1 MGRSRIT
8 CTIYTPE
15 SSLRHP
21 ARFAR
26 DMINDVRASRHLAW
40 RLFVRDVSAQY
51 RSSILGYF
59 WVFIP
64 PLVASLPFI
73 YLTSVGVIRVAETPV
88 PYAAYATIGT
98 IIWQTF
104 ADALNSPLR
113 AVTAARPL
121 LTRVNFP
128 REAILLSALLQV
140 GFSFLVRLLLLL
152 TIFVVFAL
160 EPAATAPL
168 FFVGMAGVA
177 LTGFVIGLLLTPI
190 GLLYGDV
197 PQTLPIVSALLML
210 LTPVLYPAPASGLA
224 AFVSTYNPLTPLIT
238 TTRDWLITGVA
249 SHLGGFVLV
258 NVVVVLLLLF
268 GWAAYRLALPHLISR
283 LGN

>member
-1 MGRSRIT
+1 MDRSRIT
-8 CTIYTPE
+8 WTIYTPE

-26 DMINDVRASRHLAW
+26 DTINDVRTSRHLAW
-40 RLFVRDVSAQY
+40 RLFVRDLSAQY

-64 PLVASLPFI
+64 PLVASLPFV
-73 YLTSVGVIRVAETPV
+73 YLASAGVIRVADTPI
-88 PYAAYATIGT
+88 PYAAYATVGT

-113 AVTAARPL
+113 AVTAARAL
-121 LTRVNFP
+121 ITRVNFP
-128 REAILLSALLQV
+128 REAILLSGLLQV
-140 GFSFLVRLLLLL
+140 GFSFLVRLLLLVAVF
-152 TIFVVFAL
+152 IVFAL
-160 EPAATAPL
+160 EPADTAPL
-168 FFVGMAGVA
+168 FFVGMVGVA
-177 LTGFVIGLLLTPI
+177 LTGFVIGLLLTPV

-197 PQTLPIVSALLML
+197 PQTLPIVSAVLML
-210 LTPVLYPAPASGLA
+210 LTPVVYPLPSSGLA
-224 AFVSTYNPLTPLIT
+224 ASVGAYNPLTPLIT
-238 TTRDWLITGVA
+238 TTRDWLISGA
-249 SHLGGFVLV
+249 APHLGGFVLV
-258 NVVVVLLLLF
+258 SAVAVLLLAF